1 MLGTWDGATFT
12 PLTGAGSGQS
22 WSLTRTGSNLSFTG
36 GTQETQ
42 SFQFTTGSTPP
53 TDPVMVQLSIDGV
66 LAWMA
71 FDNVSLTEVIPSG
84 IDNGSFEIAPGGGTP
99 TNLQNAAPEGWT
111 RTLTAGTEG
120 IYFSGVSSD
129 QAWSYAFGSTTVGY
143 IAQLTDITISADT
156 EYTILTDFAR
166 NSSSGTADFSIEAWV
181 NGVLIDSVSSE
192 LKHQN
197 FLSYALHLTTDQL
210 ASYIGQKL
218 EIRLGRSGGDQ
229 WLGLD
234 NVRVQTRDKST
245 LEVMVIGD
253 SITQGRN
260 NGNYS
265 YRYELWKDLVDLG
278 IDFDMVGSHD
288 FNYLGSNTSGNF
300 PDYMGQEFDRDNE
313 GHWNWDTDQ
322 VLNGYSESTLSS
334 YAPVPSTGTETLS
347 VWLKGYQPDYVLIAL
362 GRNDCNRNQGAAN
375 YATRMGLII
384 DALQADNPNVT
395 IFVASI
401 LDANTGGDETSYNAQ
416 LPSLAANKTTA
427 TSLVVHADIGNI
439 SGQTSFDPSIHTY
452 DNTHPNTAGE
462 VVVADHWDVVLTPY
476 LTEQDI
482 VITAPD
488 ATATEL
494 GLTTGTI
501 RVEIPNNHKERTV
514 SYSLTGTAQETI
526 DYTLSTGTVIIPAN
540 ATSVDITVTPIAD
553 MLAEGDE
560 PLVFTATAGDG
571 YSTGGVQNAAT
582 VTIQDHPIEQQK
594 ITAFGSVANANLP
607 EADDDADWDGDGV
620 SNLVEIALGTSATN
634 PSEIPEFSVSFT
646 AGDAEFHYSVST
658 SNLGVTVTPFYSE
671 TLKALSWSD
680 TLTINLESTN
690 SGKNNYKATHSSPDD
705 KIFFRLNVSR

>member
-1 MLGTWDGATFT
+1 MKTFISNILFLAFTSLVHANIAFTNADFSTHGTPPPSWTLSSGSAQAWSANSTLVGTSSGSAWSVQQVSANSLAANTTYAFSVDVGCNTSSDTGTGVWSVMLGTWDGATFT

-66 LAWMA
+66 LAWMS

-84 IDNGSFEIAPGGGTP
+84 IDNDSFEIAPGGGTP

-120 IYFSGVSSD
+120 IYFNGVASD

-143 IAQLTDITISADT
+143 IAQVTDITISADT

-181 NGVLIDSVSSE
+181 NGVLVDSVSSE

-265 YRYELWKDLVDLG
+265 YRYELWKNLVDLG

-300 PDYMGQEFDRDNE
+300 PDYMGQKFDRDNE

-401 LDANTGGDETSYNAQ
+401 LDANIGGDEASYNAQ

-462 VVVADHWDVVLTPY
+462 VVVADH
-476 LTEQDI
+476 
-482 VITAPD
+482 
-488 ATATEL
+488 
-494 GLTTGTI
+494 
-501 RVEIPNNHKERTV
+501 
-514 SYSLTGTAQETI
+514 
-526 DYTLSTGTVIIPAN
+526 
-540 ATSVDITVTPIAD
+540 
-553 MLAEGDE
+553 
-560 PLVFTATAGDG
+560 
-571 YSTGGVQNAAT
+571 
-582 VTIQDHPIEQQK
+582 
-594 ITAFGSVANANLP
+594 
-607 EADDDADWDGDGV
+607 
-620 SNLVEIALGTSATN
+620 
-634 PSEIPEFSVSFT
+634 
-646 AGDAEFHYSVST
+646 
-658 SNLGVTVTPFYSE
+658 
-671 TLKALSWSD
+671 
-680 TLTINLESTN
+680 
-690 SGKNNYKATHSSPDD
+690 
-705 KIFFRLNVSR
+705 